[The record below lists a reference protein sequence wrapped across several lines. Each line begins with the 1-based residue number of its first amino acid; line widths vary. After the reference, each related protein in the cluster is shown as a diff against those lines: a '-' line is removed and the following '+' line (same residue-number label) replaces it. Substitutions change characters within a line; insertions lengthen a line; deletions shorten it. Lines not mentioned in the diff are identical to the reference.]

1 MLPGLEPTIYSTRV
15 EHSNYYT
22 TRYIRC
28 RTDIVQHVVIT
39 PFIGEG
45 IRVDTSPQIT
55 ETVSIEYNWPMA
67 KFKFINFVYGIYWMP
82 RKRRINFLYDPL
94 HEVSRSLT
102 MYPKYY
108 NISEHMDDTNTKQGK
123 AKSQLQLTPWG
134 KIK

>member
-1 MLPGLEPTIYSTRV
+1 M
-15 EHSNYYT
+15 H
-22 TRYIRC
+22 
-28 RTDIVQHVVIT
+28 
-39 PFIGEG
+39 
-45 IRVDTSPQIT
+45 
-55 ETVSIEYNWPMA
+55 
-67 KFKFINFVYGIYWMP
+67 
-82 RKRRINFLYDPL
+82 RKTRINFLYHPL